1 MVRRLQFFS
10 IFVRKYYLVANQWNF
25 YRAKKESRRDLPD
38 SFCMKA
44 CIKMELQE
52 NEHIIDIVYIPNYSG
67 GSE

>member
-10 IFVRKYYLVANQWNF
+10 SLLENIILLPISGISIVQ
-25 YRAKKESRRDLPD
+25 KKESRRDLPD
-38 SFCMKA
+38 SFYMKA

-52 NEHIIDIVYIPNYSG
+52 NEHIIDIVYITNYSG